1 MKDRQEGRQATS
13 KWEGIGEVMKRERER
28 ERGLEVDVNKSIFN
42 SEINEVNI
50 LNERCKSVML
60 ADDIPNVSDRPVVR
74 ASVLKKSN
82 YRKKERRN
90 TTREAGSSS
99 SSSSRCASYFINFT
113 QVRSDTF

>member
-13 KWEGIGEVMKRERER
+13 KWEGIGEVIKRERER

-60 ADDIPNVSDRPVVR
+60 ADDIPNVSDRPSVR
-74 ASVLKKSN
+74 SSVHQFSRSLIIA
-82 YRKKERRN
+82 RRN
-90 TTREAGSSS
+90 EG
-99 SSSSRCASYFINFT
+99 T
-113 QVRSDTF
+113 QQEKAAAAAAADVLHIS